1 MAELVIAARGLD
13 REKVRCRVVIDGG
26 QGSVKVC
33 ASIFESDADPD
44 VVIGAMK
51 QVAPAPALPILDTL
65 SLFRDIQHGCFGW
78 ELCSDYKMKIHA
90 FTESVSNL
98 KAYCETTLKLKY
110 TVPWKLHMVCCH
122 LEPLLNRLGRGLA
135 IVCEQAGEAVHHKFK
150 RTKSRYKVNKY
161 HARHGKAQKR
171 AVVHWSS
178 WNIHAINKTTMQ
190 KNRDKA
196 RARRAGPGRR

>member
-1 MAELVIAARGLD
+1 
-13 REKVRCRVVIDGG
+13 
-26 QGSVKVC
+26 
-33 ASIFESDADPD
+33 
-44 VVIGAMK
+44 MK
-51 QVAPAPALPILDTL
+51 QVAPAAALPILDTL
-65 SLFRDIQHGCFGW
+65 SLFRNIQHGCFGW

-122 LEPLLNRLGRGLA
+122 LEPLLDRLGRGLA

-178 WNIHAINKTTMQ
+178 WNIHPINKTTMQ
-190 KNRDKA
+190 KYRDKT